1 MKAELFQAFVNDK
14 EQWRVY
20 YNQELIATFEQE
32 QWAQDF
38 LKVLIQEFVN
48 YLNET
53 YGEL

>member
-38 LKVLIQEFVN
+38 VN

-53 YGEL
+53 YGGGEQ